1 VTFLSLTFAVQ
12 MYLLHLMNVR
22 NYLIGVIAISAA
34 TCLLV
39 PGNSNWKG
47 KYFTSRPYRQRVMS
61 T

>member
-1 VTFLSLTFAVQ
+1 
-12 MYLLHLMNVR
+12 MNVR

-39 PGNSNWKG
+39 PGNLNWKG
-47 KYFTSRPYRQRVMS
+47 KYFTSGPYRQRVMS